1 MDTHPVDPVA
11 LVVGLLLGLSGL
23 AILADRQWEDA
34 DVTALGAAA
43 VMLVG
48 LLLAGMIVVR
58 LVAGGREQD
67 EPIGEGGPADEE

>member
-11 LVVGLLLGLSGL
+11 LVVGLLVGLSGL

-34 DVTALGAAA
+34 DVTALSAAA
-43 VMLVG
+43 VMLIG

-58 LVAGGREQD
+58 LVAGGTEQD
-67 EPIGEGGPADEE
+67 EPVDESGPADEE